1 MNTERRRAPRY
12 RLASRVGFP
21 EGGNGVTRDIST
33 VGIFFETEQGRS
45 IGDAIHLTVDL
56 GESSIECEGRI
67 VRVEDLGRRYGIAV
81 ELTSYQ
87 FE

>member
-1 MNTERRRAPRY
+1 
-12 RLASRVGFP
+12 
-21 EGGNGVTRDIST
+21 